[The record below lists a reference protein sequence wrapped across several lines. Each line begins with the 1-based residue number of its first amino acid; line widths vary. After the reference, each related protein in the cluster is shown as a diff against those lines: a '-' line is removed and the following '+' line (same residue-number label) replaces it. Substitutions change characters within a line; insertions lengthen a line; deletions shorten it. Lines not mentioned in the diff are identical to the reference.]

1 VLGFSVLVLIVFVF
15 FVSSLLP
22 AIYVIGNDNIVFL
35 HVVNTVK
42 KEHLKELRTS
52 ASNNKAT
59 RLRELFGKTFSPEK
73 VFVLPRFTKSA
84 NLSSNFF
91 QL

>member
-1 VLGFSVLVLIVFVF
+1 LLAFTKSIIF
-15 FVSSLLP
+15 FLFFF
-22 AIYVIGNDNIVFL
+22 GNDNIVFL

-52 ASNNKAT
+52 ASNSKAT